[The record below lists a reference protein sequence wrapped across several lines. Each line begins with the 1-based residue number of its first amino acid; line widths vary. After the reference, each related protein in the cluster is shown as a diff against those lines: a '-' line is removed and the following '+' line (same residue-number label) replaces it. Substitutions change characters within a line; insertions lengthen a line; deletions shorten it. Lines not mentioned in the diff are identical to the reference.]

1 MTENRKSD
9 IIFIT
14 CPISFNYKLK
24 VLGDQKY
31 WPPPGILYL
40 AAVLEK
46 DGRRVSI
53 IDPAV
58 TEMSLENTLDRIADE
73 KPLIVGLSTLTPGLR
88 TCVQLAEG
96 IRKRF
101 GDSITLCIGGSH
113 ISADPDFFHRFPLFD
128 IAVTGEGEITFR
140 DIVRRLMGNEA
151 VKGLFPG
158 VPVQNLDDI
167 PFPAR
172 HLVDIEKYTCYKNR
186 EVALT
191 TSRGCPFDCIFCSRP
206 AVSNKY
212 RMRSAKNLIDEMAL
226 FYAEGWKGFYFL
238 DDILTLNKK
247 HVMAFCNE
255 ILARGLQVKWG
266 SNTRADCVD
275 EELIDKMAEAG
286 CNALLFGVE
295 SGNPRIRNEVIGKG
309 VSDEKIIAAIRMTN
323 RKKIISG
330 MFLMMGFPSEGLKEI
345 EDTVRFAKRVKA
357 SVIGIHLTKPM
368 PGAEIFRRGIEEGI
382 IEGDIIDQ
390 YARGDLGEGFV
401 EKWPVYVPVNM
412 TRETL
417 EKAKRKAMLLFYLRP
432 AWILKNMK
440 RYLLNYRLLV
450 FDLKKAVSI
459 IFRGQSKESMS

>member
-1 MTENRKSD
+1 MTENSKSD
-9 IIFIT
+9 IIFIS

-31 WPPPGILYL
+31 WPPLGILYL

-58 TEMSLENTLDRIADE
+58 TEMSMADILDRIADE
-73 KPLIVGLSTLTPGLR
+73 RPRIVGFSTLTPGLR
-88 TCVQLAEG
+88 TCVQLAEA

-113 ISADPDFFHRFPLFD
+113 ISADPGFFHRFPLFD

-140 DIVRRLMGNEA
+140 DIVRRLMENEP
-151 VKGLFPG
+151 VKGLFKG
-158 VPVQNLDDI
+158 EPVQDLDEI

-172 HLVDIEKYTCYKNR
+172 HLVDIEKYTCFTNR
-186 EVALT
+186 EVALI

-212 RMRSAKNLIDEMAL
+212 RMRSAKNLIDEMTL
-226 FYAEGWKGFYFL
+226 FYAEGWKGYYFL

-255 ILARGLQVKWG
+255 IIARGLQIKWG

-286 CNALLFGVE
+286 CNVLLFGVE

-309 VSDEKIIAAIRMTN
+309 VSDDKITAAIRMTN
-323 RKKIISG
+323 DRNIISG

-345 EDTVRFAKRVKA
+345 EDTVRFAKRTKP
-357 SVIGIHLTKPM
+357 SIIGIHLTKPM

-382 IEGDIIDQ
+382 IEADIIDQ

-401 EKWPVYVPVNM
+401 EKWPVYVPANM
-412 TRETL
+412 TREAL
-417 EKAKRKAMLLFYLRP
+417 EKAKRKAILLFYLRP
-432 AWILKNMK
+432 GWILKNLK
-440 RYLLNYRLLV
+440 RYLLNYRLLI

-459 IFRGQSKESMS
+459 ISRGQSKESMS